1 MSALVPAAGLLTAAQ
16 RSAPV
21 THLGERL
28 VATAILALLVFGT
41 FAAMRRGWRRRAR
54 LHADLPPLAPIPPDQ
69 SDRGAQDQHESADSP
84 PPLTGRYYGSTM
96 AGAWLDRVVARGLG
110 LRSAVELCWTA
121 DGIEVHRP
129 GAASFLIPV
138 GALVDARLDRTIAG
152 AAPPPGGVLVLTW
165 RHGGRTLDSGFRAD
179 RTAQHAAWV
188 EAVARQVGSTDHA
201 TAGAPAGVDEN
212 LRES

>member
-1 MSALVPAAGLLTAAQ
+1 VSALGPAAGLLAAAQ

-28 VATAILALLVFGT
+28 VATVVLALLVFGT

-54 LHADLPPLAPIPPDQ
+54 LHADLPSL
-69 SDRGAQDQHESADSP
+69 
-84 PPLTGRYYGSTM
+84 PPLGPDSGQGEPAGAPSPLVGRYYGSTM
-96 AGAWLDRVVARGLG
+96 AGAWLDRVVAHGLG
-110 LRSAVELCWTA
+110 TRSAVELCWTSA
-121 DGIEVHRP
+121 GIAVHRP
-129 GAASFLIPV
+129 AATSFLIPA

-152 AAPPPGGVLVLTW
+152 AAPPPGGLLVLTW
-165 RHGGRTLDSGFRAD
+165 RHGGRILDSGFRAD
-179 RTAQHAAWV
+179 RVAEHAAWV
-188 EAVARQVGSTDHA
+188 EAVARQVGATDHA